1 MNSLSTI
8 VDNKKVDILYFNK
21 KFFIKIYQISQNDNA
36 QDFVVV
42 FVIICIKYIFTRSSK
57 LFTEGYIGVL
67 Y

>member
-1 MNSLSTI
+1 MNLLSTI

-21 KFFIKIYQISQNDNA
+21 KFFIKIYQISKNDNA

-42 FVIICIKYIFTRSSK
+42 FGDYLSFTGSSK
-57 LFTEGYIGVL
+57 LFTEDYICVL